1 MELSK
6 FEEDNVF
13 NSYQE
18 ISKCFDNTR
27 SYIWPSV
34 KDFYK
39 NLTNNAYILDAG
51 CGNGK
56 NMLLD
61 ENILKNKNIK
71 FKGFDI
77 TDNLIDIAKNKVNQ
91 YYNKINYNN
100 IPIIY
105 KGNII
110 NIPEEDEIFD
120 YVISIAVIHHL
131 DTFEKRVKSILEC
144 LRVLKSKG
152 QFMFQI
158 WSFEQEKT
166 KFKFNKGD
174 NMIPWKIRRKDI
186 EENIK
191 GSEKN
196 DIIKIVDRYYYISDY
211 DDIKK
216 LIDTCL
222 SYNTS
227 KLINVYNEMGNWIVI
242 LEKL

>member
-39 NLTNNAYILDAG
+39 NLKDNSYILDAG

-61 ENILKNKNIK
+61 ENILKNQNIK

-77 TDNLIDIAKNKVNQ
+77 TDNLIDIAKIKVNQ

-110 NIPEEDEIFD
+110 NIPEKDEIFD

-166 KFKFNKGD
+166 KFKFKKGD

-196 DIIKIVDRYYYISDY
+196 DIVKIVDRYYYISDY